1 MNDSGCKS
9 SGVSASQWLL
19 PGSFVDVESE
29 KKNCDSKYDAG
40 SDSIVWL
47 VCSCI

>member
-1 MNDSGCKS
+1 MNDSGSES
-9 SGVSASQWLL
+9 SGVLASGWLL

-29 KKNCDSKYDAG
+29 KKNCDNNYDAG

-47 VCSCI
+47 VCTCI